1 MCEHHGKFIRIAVN
15 GKKVF
20 ITCAECGKAMP
31 NYKSIVTYKGSAVES
46 VSIMAI
52 GKGGEA

>member
-15 GKKVF
+15 GKRAFVA
-20 ITCAECGKAMP
+20 CAECGKVMP